1 MGKKSMNMNLELHD
15 GKVELP
21 DKSCEVIRFKVSDD
35 GSIRT
40 AMNVHFS
47 SKHKMFNCRDFQ
59 DEKEASE
66 TWISVDYWAY
76 LPNINDLKERE
87 DA

>member
-1 MGKKSMNMNLELHD
+1 MIMNLELHD

-21 DKSCEVIRFKVSDD
+21 EKSCEVIMFKVRDD

-40 AMNVHFS
+40 VMDAHFS

-59 DEKEASE
+59 DEKEASK
-66 TWISVDYWAY
+66 TWMSADYWAY

>member
-1 MGKKSMNMNLELHD
+1 MNMNLELHD

-21 DKSCEVIRFKVSDD
+21 DKSCDVLLFKVRDD

-47 SKHKMFNCRDFQ
+47 SKHKMFNCADYE
-59 DEKEASE
+59 DEKEASN
-66 TWISVDYWAY
+66 TWMSADYWAY
-76 LPNINDLKERE
+76 LPGINDLKERE
-87 DA
+87 EA

>member
-1 MGKKSMNMNLELHD
+1 MNKNLELHD

-21 DKSCEVIRFKVSDD
+21 EKSCEVIMFRVSDD
-35 GSIRT
+35 GSIIM
-40 AMNVHFS
+40 AINVRFS
-47 SKHKMFNCRDFQ
+47 SKHKMFNCYDYD
-59 DEKEASE
+59 DEKEASK
-66 TWISVDYWAY
+66 TWMSADYWAY

>member
-1 MGKKSMNMNLELHD
+1 MNMNLELHD

-21 DKSCEVIRFKVSDD
+21 EKSCDVIMFKVIDD
-35 GSIRT
+35 GSIIT
-40 AMNVHFS
+40 AINVHFS
-47 SKHKMFNCRDFQ
+47 SKHKMFNCCDFD
-59 DEKEASE
+59 DEKEASK
-66 TWISVDYWAY
+66 TWMSADYWAY

>member
-1 MGKKSMNMNLELHD
+1 MNMNLELHD

-21 DKSCEVIRFKVSDD
+21 EKSCEVIMFKVNDD

-40 AMNVHFS
+40 VMDVHFS
-47 SKHKMFNCRDFQ
+47 SKHKMFNCVDFY
-59 DEKEASE
+59 DEKEASK
-66 TWISVDYWAY
+66 TWMSADYWAY
-76 LPNINDLKERE
+76 LPNINDLIERE

>member
-1 MGKKSMNMNLELHD
+1 MNMNLELHD

-21 DKSCEVIRFKVSDD
+21 EKSCDVIMFTVRDD

-40 AMNVHFS
+40 VMDVHFS
-47 SKHKMFNCRDFQ
+47 SKHKMFNCCDFK

-66 TWISVDYWAY
+66 TWMNVDYWAY
-76 LPNINDLKERE
+76 LPDINDLKERE

>member
-1 MGKKSMNMNLELHD
+1 MNMNLELHD

-21 DKSCEVIRFKVSDD
+21 EKSCDVLMFKVNDD

-40 AMNVHFS
+40 VFKVHFS
-47 SKHKMFNCRDFQ
+47 SKHNMFNCVDFD
-59 DEKEASE
+59 DEKEASK
-66 TWISVDYWAY
+66 TWMSVDYWAY
-76 LPNINDLKERE
+76 LPSINDLIERE

>member
-21 DKSCEVIRFKVSDD
+21 EKSCDVLMFKVRDD
-35 GSIRT
+35 GSIRM

-47 SKHKMFNCRDFQ
+47 SKHKMFNCADFE
-59 DEKEASE
+59 DAMEASE
-66 TWISVDYWAY
+66 TWMSVDYWAY
-76 LPNINDLKERE
+76 LPSINDLIERE